1 MAYASPKAGMSSRIL
16 PPLALSLL
24 LAFSACA
31 RPLALGTLEAGVEAA
46 REDRWEEAARYWK
59 EAVERDPRS
68 AAAHNN
74 LAVAYE
80 KQGAWEE
87 ARREYEEAL
96 RLAPGDRAIKE
107 NYEAFEARRAFHRG
121 SAP

>member
-1 MAYASPKAGMSSRIL
+1 MRRQIV
-16 PPLALSLL
+16 PPLVLSLV
-24 LAFSACA
+24 LAFAACA
-31 RPLALGTLEAGVEAA
+31 RPLATGALTAGVAAA
-46 REDRWEEAARYWK
+46 RQDGWEEAARHWK
-59 EAVERDPRS
+59 AALERDPGS

-80 KQGAWEE
+80 KRGAWEE

-107 NYEAFEARRAFHRG
+107 NYEAFMARRAAGRG
-121 SAP
+121 RTP